1 MTPTKYYIALI
12 AKSFGIERR
21 AKRLA
26 DASSEMS
33 LLRQAEYQ
41 LGMLLWDRTEHVDAL
56 SVEYWNLRK
65 YIKEHEQHT
74 HLMSELNQKLSILH
88 DERADILNESS
99 PEQDAIELER
109 TELLSKLEELAH
121 QRDLLVRRAR
131 EIRRIHEGYLT
142 KIEVLK
148 RDSFPESEI
157 DLVKHEI
164 ADLKNEFRKLK
175 SEREN
180 VAAELEAGD
189 EKLDALDAQIQ
200 SFKQLKRERAAVVF
214 QEMGN
219 INRKLSELRSL
230 IGNCD
235 AQIRLLQA
243 DVGRYIS
250 RYHKRNPQCAEIAH
264 DQRTMVE
271 VMRLLRISI
280 SMNHR
285 LADMK

>member
-1 MTPTKYYIALI
+1 MTPAKYYIALI

-41 LGMLLWDRTEHVDAL
+41 LGAMLWDQTESVDAL

-65 YIKEHEQHT
+65 YIKEHEQHQT
-74 HLMSELNQKLSILH
+74 LMKNLNEKLALLH
-88 DERADILNESS
+88 DERAAILNESS
-99 PEQDAIELER
+99 PDQEELDQSRNELLAELER
-109 TELLSKLEELAH
+109 LA
-121 QRDLLVRRAR
+121 QERDQLVRRAR
-131 EIRRIHEGYLT
+131 EIRRIHEGYMT

-148 RDSFPESEI
+148 RDQYSQKEI
-157 DLVKHEI
+157 DDVKQAVAE
-164 ADLKNEFRKLK
+164 LKMEFREMKQQ
-175 SEREN
+175 REKI
-180 VAAELEAGD
+180 AAELEAGD
-189 EKLDALDAQIQ
+189 RNLDAIDAKLQE
-200 SFKQLKRERAAVVF
+200 FKQSKRERAAVVF
-214 QEMGN
+214 QEMGI
-219 INRKLSELRSL
+219 INRQLSELRSL

-235 AQIRLLQA
+235 SQIRQLQA

-250 RYHKRNPQCAEIAH
+250 RYHKRNPQCANIARN
-264 DQRTMVE
+264 QRTLVE

-280 SMNHR
+280 SMNHK

>member
-1 MTPTKYYIALI
+1 MTPAKYYIALI

-41 LGMLLWDRTEHVDAL
+41 LGAMLWDKTEGVDAL

-65 YIKEHEQHT
+65 YIKEHDEHLK
-74 HLMSELNQKLSILH
+74 LMSELNEKLADLH
-88 DERADILNESS
+88 DERANILNEAS
-99 PEQDAIELER
+99 PDQDLIEQER
-109 TELLSKLEELAH
+109 SELLSSLEELAQ
-121 QRDLLVRRAR
+121 QRDQLIRRAR
-131 EIRRIHEGYLT
+131 EIRRIHEGHLT

-148 RDSFPESEI
+148 RDAFPQSEI
-157 DLVKHEI
+157 DKVKQEI
-164 ADLKNEFRKLK
+164 AALKEEFRDLKNQ
-175 SEREN
+175 RELI
-180 VAAELEAGD
+180 AEELEAGD
-189 EKLDALDAQIQ
+189 QKLDSMESHLQEFRQ
-200 SFKQLKRERAAVVF
+200 SKRERAAVVF
-214 QEMGN
+214 QEMGV

-235 AQIRLLQA
+235 AQIRQLQA

-250 RYHKRNPQCAEIAH
+250 RYHKRNPQCADIAR

-280 SMNHR
+280 SMNHK

>member
-1 MTPTKYYIALI
+1 MTPAKYYIALI

-41 LGMLLWDRTEHVDAL
+41 LGVTLWDRTGSVDAL

-65 YIKEHEQHT
+65 YITEHEQYLT
-74 HLMSELNQKLSILH
+74 QMTELNEKLSALH
-88 DERADILNESS
+88 DERADILNETS
-99 PEQDAIELER
+99 PEQDAIEQER
-109 TELLSKLEELAH
+109 VDLLTELEQLAH

-148 RDSFPESEI
+148 RDAFPESEVEK
-157 DLVKHEI
+157 VKQEV
-164 ADLKNEFRKLK
+164 AELKNEFRDLK
-175 SEREN
+175 KEREK

-189 EKLDALDAQIQ
+189 KRLDAIDAQLQ
-200 SFKQLKRERAAVVF
+200 TFKQSKRERAAVVF
-214 QEMGN
+214 QEMGV

-235 AQIRLLQA
+235 AQIRQLQA

-250 RYHKRNPQCAEIAH
+250 RYHKRNPQCANIAR

-280 SMNHR
+280 SMNHK

>member
-1 MTPTKYYIALI
+1 MTPAKYYIALI

-41 LGMLLWDRTEHVDAL
+41 LGATLWDRTEGVDAL

-65 YIKEHEQHT
+65 YIKEHDE
-74 HLMSELNQKLSILH
+74 HLKLMTELNEKLANLH
-88 DERADILNESS
+88 EERANILNESS
-99 PEQDAIELER
+99 PNQDGIEQQR
-109 TELLSKLEELAH
+109 TELLSHLEELA
-121 QRDLLVRRAR
+121 QERDLLVRRAR
-131 EIRRIHEGYLT
+131 EIRRIHEGHLT

-148 RDSFPESEI
+148 RDAFPPSEI
-157 DLVKHEI
+157 EKVKQEI
-164 ADLKNEFRKLK
+164 ANLKQEFRELKNQ
-175 SEREN
+175 REKI
-180 VAAELEAGD
+180 AAELEAGD
-189 EKLDALDAQIQ
+189 HKLDSIDTQLQE
-200 SFKQLKRERAAVVF
+200 FKQSKRERAAVVF
-214 QEMGN
+214 QEMGI
-219 INRKLSELRSL
+219 INRQLSELRSL

-235 AQIRLLQA
+235 AQIRQLQA

-250 RYHKRNPQCAEIAH
+250 RYHKRNPQCANIAR

-280 SMNHR
+280 SMNHK